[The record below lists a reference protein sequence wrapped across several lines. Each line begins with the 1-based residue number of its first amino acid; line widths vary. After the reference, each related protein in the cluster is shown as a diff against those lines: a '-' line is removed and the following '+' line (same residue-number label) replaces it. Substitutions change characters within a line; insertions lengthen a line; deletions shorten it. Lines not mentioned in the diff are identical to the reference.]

1 MEMDMI
7 VAFVPASAQKCTG
20 KSGARVYQNSA

>member
-7 VAFVPASAQKCTG
+7 VVFVLASAQKCTDA
-20 KSGARVYQNSA
+20 SGARVYQNSA